1 MSALGFL
8 ASIAFTACAS
18 TAVVSPSR
26 VSPGAPAQAR
36 PPAADAD
43 GDGIADPD
51 DRCPDAPETRNGYQD
66 DDGCPDL
73 APPPAASPND
83 VGRIV
88 ERIGFPHDSAE
99 LKPALYPMLDA
110 IAVVLKMQPQQFPLI
125 ALEGH
130 AADNEHAPMR
140 LSLARAS
147 AVRVALQG
155 RGVDA
160 SRLLARASGSMAPR
174 CVQQNETCRASERAV
189 EFITLPG
196 AKPAATPPPPENAE
210 AGAPSPDDKPPG
222 AERTPSAMPLER
234 IEFNRGSAVLAPS
247 ALANLDLLA
256 GFMKANAASLE
267 IVGYAD
273 ERERGVATLAQARAD
288 AVRGYMMACGVSGA
302 HLITRTERT
311 GRAAC
316 RSHSAKCPARDS
328 RAELRFVEPPAAPA
342 APAGDAAPAP
352 QP

>member
-26 VSPGAPAQAR
+26 VSPAAPAHAR

-43 GDGIADPD
+43 GDGIADRD

-147 AVRVALQG
+147 AVRVALQA

-160 SRLLARASGSMAPR
+160 SRLLARASGSMAPAL
-174 CVQQNETCRASERAV
+174 RAAERD
-189 EFITLPG
+189 LPG
-196 AKPAATPPPPENAE
+196 ERTRRRIHHAARREAARPHRRRRRTPRPARRT
-210 AGAPSPDDKPPG
+210 PDDKPP
-222 AERTPSAMPLER
+222 APSAPLPR
-234 IEFNRGSAVLAPS
+234 CRSNAIEFSRGSAVLAPS

-256 GFMKANAASLE
+256 GFMKANA
-267 IVGYAD
+267 
-273 ERERGVATLAQARAD
+273 GVAGDRRVRGRARAWRRD
-288 AVRGYMMACGVSGA
+288 AGAGARRRRAGLHDGVRRLGRAPRHARRA
-302 HLITRTERT
+302 HGTGCVPIAQRQVPRAGQP
-311 GRAAC
+311 GRAAV
-316 RSHSAKCPARDS
+316 RRAAR
-328 RAELRFVEPPAAPA
+328 RAGGAR
-342 APAGDAAPAP
+342 G
-352 QP
+352 

>member
-26 VSPGAPAQAR
+26 VSPAAATPAP
-36 PPAADAD
+36 PPAADGD
-43 GDGIADPD
+43 GDGIADRN

-73 APPPAASPND
+73 APPPPGSPND

-160 SRLLARASGSMAPR
+160 GRLLARASGAMAPR
-174 CVQQNETCRASERAV
+174 CLQQNETCRASERAV
-189 EFITLPG
+189 EFITLPA
-196 AKPAATPPPPENAE
+196 AKPAAAPPPPESAE
-210 AGAPSPDDKPPG
+210 AGAPSPDDKPAG
-222 AERTPSAMPLER
+222 ADRPPSSTPLER
-234 IEFNRGSAVLAPS
+234 VEFNRGSAVLAPS

-256 GFMKANAASLE
+256 GFMKANAVSLGDRRVRGRARARLRDAGASARRRRAGLH
-267 IVGYAD
+267 D
-273 ERERGVATLAQARAD
+273 GVRRLGRAPHHARRAHGTGGVPLAQRQVSRA
-288 AVRGYMMACGVSGA
+288 GQP
-302 HLITRTERT
+302 
-311 GRAAC
+311 GRAAL
-316 RSHSAKCPARDS
+316 RRAARRDGGA
-328 RAELRFVEPPAAPA
+328 R
-342 APAGDAAPAP
+342 G
-352 QP
+352 

>member
-1 MSALGFL
+1 
-8 ASIAFTACAS
+8 
-18 TAVVSPSR
+18 
-26 VSPGAPAQAR
+26 
-36 PPAADAD
+36 
-43 GDGIADPD
+43 
-51 DRCPDAPETRNGYQD
+51 
-66 DDGCPDL
+66 
-73 APPPAASPND
+73 
-83 VGRIV
+83 
-88 ERIGFPHDSAE
+88 
-99 LKPALYPMLDA
+99 
-110 IAVVLKMQPQQFPLI
+110 
-125 ALEGH
+125 
-130 AADNEHAPMR
+130 MR

-196 AKPAATPPPPENAE
+196 AKPAAAPPPPPDNPE
-210 AGAPSPDDKPPG
+210 AGAPSPDDKPPAG
-222 AERTPSAMPLER
+222 ERAPSAMPLER

-256 GFMKANAASLE
+256 GFMKANAVSLE

-302 HLITRTERT
+302 HLVTRAERT
-311 GRAAC
+311 GRATC

-328 RAELRFVEPPAAPA
+328 RASWVVERARGGGGEAGNEGGVVGRDGSREQPLERRRRIVAEPRVRRATAARPCCAAWTASGSAPRATAARSGPRRRRPRTRRGSRRAGRSRRRRPRRAPA
-342 APAGDAAPAP
+342 RAGAVVERRCGSRGTPP
-352 QP
+352 PGRTGSRRR

>member
-1 MSALGFL
+1 MSALRFL

-18 TAVVSPSR
+18 TAVVSPSP
-26 VSPGAPAQAR
+26 VSPAAPATAR
-36 PPAADAD
+36 SPAADAD
-43 GDGIADPD
+43 GDGIADRD

-73 APPPAASPND
+73 APPPTASPND

-88 ERIGFPHDSAE
+88 ERIGFPHDSAA
-99 LKPALYPMLDA
+99 LRPAFYPMLDA
-110 IAVVLKMQPQQFPLI
+110 IAVLVKTQPQQFPLI

-130 AADNEHAPMR
+130 AADNEHTPMR

-160 SRLLARASGSMAPR
+160 SRLLARASGSMAPA

-196 AKPAATPPPPENAE
+196 AKPAAPPPPPENAE
-210 AGAPSPDDKPPG
+210 AGAPTPDDKPPA
-222 AERTPSAMPLER
+222 AERSTSAMPLER

-247 ALANLDLLA
+247 SLANLDLLA
-256 GFMKANAASLE
+256 GFMKANAVSME
-267 IVGYAD
+267 IVGFAD

-302 HLITRTERT
+302 HLVTRAERT

-316 RSHSAKCPARDS
+316 RAHSAKCPARDS

-342 APAGDAAPAP
+342 PAGDAAPAP
-352 QP
+352 PR